1 MKLTLR
7 NGQTLENATVL
18 LPAYDFVIIHH
29 EGKFFFV
36 ERSFIESMDNRA
48 DDSESFD
55 DSEEDELEDC
65 EKESLD
71 DYASMYEE
79 GEEEDVDD
87 YME

>member
-1 MKLTLR
+1 M
-7 NGQTLENATVL
+7 L

-29 EGKFFFV
+29 EGKFYFV

-48 DDSESFD
+48 DGSESFD
-55 DSEEDELEDC
+55 DSEEEELEDC
-65 EKESLD
+65 EKEEAKGFSALD

-79 GEEEDVDD
+79 EEEDVDD